1 MFVSIREKKERKERH
16 VALIFFFLLEGK
28 WREMKNVFEKLISY
42 SMKILMEKE
51 YSNVILTEN

>member
-1 MFVSIREKKERKERH
+1 MARNEKR
-16 VALIFFFLLEGK
+16 
-28 WREMKNVFEKLISY
+28 FEKLISY